1 MSNANNVSL
10 KRAKL
15 HEVQHDGTSHVFV
28 LNKGTLCEGPS
39 PVLML
44 IDNAAV
50 RIPAST
56 APYDVVSSG
65 VAKDRLLT
73 APDFTRA
80 VNGELFILLNTESV
94 LNAMDNSQEMREE
107 MQLAMMRSVTVS
119 VSDVVSPFDSD
130 ADGNVLLDFNSK
142 AEVVTPAMEAKQ
154 NKEVAAS
161 ATPQVKAQVAEVIAS
176 VTANT
181 WTEDSDKQTASKLAR
196 MELKRNDA
204 LYLLNKLPEQATR
217 CREFASKVVRI

>member
-56 APYDVVSSG
+56 APYDVSRRRCCQGS
-65 VAKDRLLT
+65 AADYSH
-73 APDFTRA
+73 FT
-80 VNGELFILLNTESV
+80 L
-94 LNAMDNSQEMREE
+94 M
-107 MQLAMMRSVTVS
+107 
-119 VSDVVSPFDSD
+119 P
-130 ADGNVLLDFNSK
+130 
-142 AEVVTPAMEAKQ
+142 
-154 NKEVAAS
+154 
-161 ATPQVKAQVAEVIAS
+161 
-176 VTANT
+176 
-181 WTEDSDKQTASKLAR
+181 
-196 MELKRNDA
+196 
-204 LYLLNKLPEQATR
+204 
-217 CREFASKVVRI
+217 